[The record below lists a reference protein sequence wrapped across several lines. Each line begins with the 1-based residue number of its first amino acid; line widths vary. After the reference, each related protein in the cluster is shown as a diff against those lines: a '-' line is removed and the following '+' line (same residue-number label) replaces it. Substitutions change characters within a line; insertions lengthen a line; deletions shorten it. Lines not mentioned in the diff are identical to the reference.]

1 MKELSSDHF
10 SQLKNIIIVN
20 TIDTRLCTEA
30 SDGQK
35 VNGLICNA
43 LNGKRT
49 IHVSFLNVE
58 ILTVGFLNTA
68 IGRLYRDYP
77 VEEIKNGVLI
87 EDLSLSGAV
96 TLKRVVET
104 AKLHFKNSGAMQGRI
119 KDILGEE

>member
-1 MKELSSDHF
+1 METV
-10 SQLKNIIIVN
+10 NIVD
-20 TIDTRLCTEA
+20 TIETRLCTEA
-30 SDGQK
+30 LDGQK
-35 VNGLICNA
+35 VHDLICNA
-43 LNGKRT
+43 LNEKRT

-58 ILTVGFLNTA
+58 VLTVGFLNTA

-104 AKLHFKNSGAMQGRI
+104 AKLQYRNPEKQGQI
-119 KDILGEE
+119 SNNLLEEN